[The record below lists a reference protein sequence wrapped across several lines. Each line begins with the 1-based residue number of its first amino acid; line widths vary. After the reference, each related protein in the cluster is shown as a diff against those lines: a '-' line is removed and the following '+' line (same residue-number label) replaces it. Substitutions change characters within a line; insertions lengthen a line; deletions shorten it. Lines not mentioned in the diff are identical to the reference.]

1 MEKLFTIKETAQILN
16 VHWKTVYRWILEKSI
31 NATQIGRAY
40 KISEEEINYIKNN
53 GLRKQKIRTE

>member
-40 KISEEEINYIKNN
+40 KISEEEINFIRNN
-53 GLRKQKIRTE
+53 GLRK